1 MTVIFCCYFFPLPIT
16 RLSLQWMLKI
26 AMHSPCPVSC
36 LTFYFKKMHAQ
47 ALAQLPQ
54 GAVYLQLLNLLGLDL
69 TAVTCQGA
77 EQVTQAVN
85 TPSILEVLE
94 CDALQTSCECW
105 VLYGKI
111 TRAFYLHSWFFFS
124 SHHMAV
130 LPTMIYSIEL
140 LIFWCVRSL

>member
-1 MTVIFCCYFFPLPIT
+1 MTVIFCCYFSPLPIT

-26 AMHSPCPVSC
+26 AMLSPCAVSC
-36 LTFYFKKMHAQ
+36 LTFFFKKMHAQ

-54 GAVYLQLLNLLGLDL
+54 GAVYLQLLNLSGLDL

-94 CDALQTSCECW
+94 CDELQTSCEC
-105 VLYGKI
+105 
-111 TRAFYLHSWFFFS
+111 
-124 SHHMAV
+124 
-130 LPTMIYSIEL
+130 
-140 LIFWCVRSL
+140 